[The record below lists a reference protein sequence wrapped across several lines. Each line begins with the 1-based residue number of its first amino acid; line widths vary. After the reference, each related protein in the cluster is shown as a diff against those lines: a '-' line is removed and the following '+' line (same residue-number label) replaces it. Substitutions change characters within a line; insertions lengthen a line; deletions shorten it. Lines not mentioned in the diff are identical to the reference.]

1 MSYTKIL
8 NYLLKNTLKTKK
20 QTLSVPFDKNI
31 TKQIFLNYTD
41 AELFDEGESWFT
53 TVLIKYLLA

>member
-8 NYLLKNTLKTKK
+8 NNLLKNTLKTKE

-31 TKQIFLNYTD
+31 IEQFFLNYTD
-41 AELFDEGESWFT
+41 AELVDEGE
-53 TVLIKYLLA
+53 I